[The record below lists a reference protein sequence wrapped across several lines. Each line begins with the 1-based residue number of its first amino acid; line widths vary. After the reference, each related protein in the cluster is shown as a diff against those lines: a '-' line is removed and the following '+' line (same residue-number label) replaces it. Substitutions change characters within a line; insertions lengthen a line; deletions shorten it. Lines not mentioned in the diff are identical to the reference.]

1 MNHKDAW
8 SRLKG
13 YVDTQELAAR
23 ADHEVLEL
31 PGGEEAANAYLDVV
45 AYMEVVE
52 AEYGLVQEASPNRKR

>member
-8 SRLKG
+8 ERIKG
-13 YVDTQELAAR
+13 YVNTRELSAR
-23 ADHEVLEL
+23 TDHAVLGSLGDWACAE
-31 PGGEEAANAYLDVV
+31 AYLDIV